1 MATSRLYSIGHENN
15 KDKIAM
21 QHSRPGD
28 ARPRKR
34 SASVKR
40 KKAEVERQRR
50 RQPTED
56 NASIRMAH
64 RAYETYMERMSR
76 GPLDDWL
83 EAEREIA
90 SHEPAE

>member
-1 MATSRLYSIGHENN
+1 
-15 KDKIAM
+15 M

-28 ARPRKR
+28 ALPKKR
-34 SASVKR
+34 SASVKP

-56 NASIRMAH
+56 DASIRITH
-64 RAYETYMERMSR
+64 RAYEIYMERMSR
-76 GPLDDWL
+76 GPLDGWL

-90 SHEPAE
+90 SHEPAG

>member
-1 MATSRLYSIGHENN
+1 
-15 KDKIAM
+15 M
-21 QHSRPGD
+21 QHSRSGD
-28 ARPRKR
+28 APPKKR
-34 SASVKR
+34 LAVKP
-40 KKAEVERQRR
+40 KKAEVEKKPC

-56 NASIRMAH
+56 NTSLRMAH
-64 RAYETYMERMSR
+64 RAYEIYMERISR